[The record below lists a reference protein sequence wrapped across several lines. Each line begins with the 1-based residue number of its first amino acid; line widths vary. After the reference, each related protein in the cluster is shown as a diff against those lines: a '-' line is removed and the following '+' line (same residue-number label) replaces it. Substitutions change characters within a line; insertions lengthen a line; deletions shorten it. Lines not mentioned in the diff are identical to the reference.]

1 MTMVLRMIV
10 GFGAWVLLILAI
22 SNGAQAKNSEQRVN
36 NIKVPQVLPH
46 RDRAEPINRI
56 LKHRLDVLL
65 PELMAESELDM
76 WLVINREYGEDALF
90 YTLVPEPTFAARRT
104 TLLVF
109 VRNEKGVER
118 FSVSRYPIAGFYE
131 SRWQG
136 GTDQQQW
143 QRLVEIIEE
152 YNPRKIGINVS
163 EEWAVADGLSQ
174 GLYSTLM
181 SHLPEELQKRVVSS
195 EELVVRWF
203 ETRTEPEKEI
213 YPQIVAIA
221 RGVIAEAF
229 SSKVVTP
236 GVTTDKDI
244 AWYIR
249 ERFEELGVKPWF
261 QPYVTV
267 QRKGD
272 TNDPESPFFGR
283 SDRVIMPGDII
294 HTDVGLCYLKLCT
307 DTQEMGYVARFG
319 EYEVPKG
326 LKEALAKGNQWQ
338 DILTSQY
345 KTGRTGNEI
354 LKATQVAAK
363 KQKLNSS
370 TYTHPLGFVGHAV
383 GPTIGMWDNQG
394 PTPVKGDRKLYPNT
408 AYAIEG
414 NVKVELPEWDN
425 QLIQI
430 MLEQSAL
437 FDGERVIYLAGR
449 QTEWHFIR

>member
-1 MTMVLRMIV
+1 MKLIV
-10 GFGAWVLLILAI
+10 RLLVGMMGLL
-22 SNGAQAKNSEQRVN
+22 SLQTLEAKTFEQGVN
-36 NIKVPQVLPH
+36 DIKVPQVLEH
-46 RDRAEPINRI
+46 RERAEPINRI
-56 LKHRLDVLL
+56 VKHRLDVLL
-65 PELMAESELDM
+65 PQLMAESELDM

-109 VRNEKGVER
+109 VRNDEGVER

-136 GTDQQQW
+136 GSDEQQW
-143 QRLVEIIEE
+143 QRLAEIIGE
-152 YNPRKIGINVS
+152 YDPKKIGINVS

-174 GLYSTLM
+174 GLYKTLM
-181 SHLPEELQKRVVSS
+181 SHLPVELQKRVVSS
-195 EELVVRWF
+195 EELVIRWF
-203 ETRTEPEKEI
+203 ETRTEPEKEV
-213 YPQIVAIA
+213 YPQIVGIA

-229 SSKVVTP
+229 SSKVITP
-236 GVTTDKDI
+236 GITTDKDV

-272 TNDPESPFFGR
+272 ANDPESPFFGKG
-283 SDRVIMPGDII
+283 DRVIMPGDII

-307 DTQEMGYVARFG
+307 DTQEMGYVAKFG
-319 EYEVPKG
+319 EYAVPKG
-326 LKEALAKGNQWQ
+326 LQDALAKGNQWQ
-338 DILTSQY
+338 DILTREF
-345 KTGRTGNEI
+345 KTGRTGNDI
-354 LKATQVAAK
+354 LKATQAAAK

-414 NVKVELPEWDN
+414 NVKVALPEWDG

-437 FDGERVIYLAGR
+437 YDGEKVIYLAGR

>member
-1 MTMVLRMIV
+1 MKLTVR
-10 GFGAWVLLILAI
+10 LLIGVIGLLSLNALH
-22 SNGAQAKNSEQRVN
+22 GKTFEQGINKTV
-36 NIKVPQVLPH
+36 VPQVLAH
-46 RDRAEPINRI
+46 RDRAEPINEM

-109 VRNEKGVER
+109 VRTDEGVER
-118 FSVSRYPIAGFYE
+118 FSVSRYPIVGFYE

-136 GTDQQQW
+136 GSDQEQW
-143 QRLVEIIEE
+143 QRLAEIIGE
-152 YNPRKIGINVS
+152 YDPKKIGINVS

-174 GLYSTLM
+174 GLYKTLM
-181 SHLPEELQKRVVSS
+181 NHLPSELQKRVVSS
-195 EELVVRWF
+195 EELVIRWF
-203 ETRTEPEKEI
+203 ETRTEPEKEV
-213 YPQIVAIA
+213 YPQIVGIA

-229 SSKVVTP
+229 STKVITP
-236 GVTTDKDI
+236 GVTTDQDVS
-244 AWYIR
+244 WYIR

-272 TNDPESPFFGR
+272 SNDPESPFFGK

-307 DTQEMGYVARFG
+307 DTQEMGYVGRFG
-319 EYEVPKG
+319 EYQVPKG
-326 LKEALAKGNQWQ
+326 LKDALAKGNHWQ
-338 DILTSQY
+338 DILTSEF
-345 KTGRTGNEI
+345 KTGRTGNQI
-354 LKATQVAAK
+354 LQATQAVAK
-363 KQKLNSS
+363 KQKLQSS
-370 TYTHPLGFVGHAV
+370 TYTHPLGYVGHAV

-414 NVKVELPEWDN
+414 NVKVALPEWDG
-425 QLIQI
+425 QLVQI

-437 FDGERVIYLAGR
+437 FDGEKVVYLAGR
-449 QTEWHFIR
+449 QTEWHFVR

>member
-1 MTMVLRMIV
+1 MGGCRW
-10 GFGAWVLLILAI
+10 F
-22 SNGAQAKNSEQRVN
+22 
-36 NIKVPQVLPH
+36 
-46 RDRAEPINRI
+46 
-56 LKHRLDVLL
+56 
-65 PELMAESELDM
+65 
-76 WLVINREYGEDALF
+76 
-90 YTLVPEPTFAARRT
+90 
-104 TLLVF
+104 
-109 VRNEKGVER
+109 
-118 FSVSRYPIAGFYE
+118 IAGPLFNFDE
-131 SRWQG
+131 SPAGR
-136 GTDQQQW
+136 T
-143 QRLVEIIEE
+143 
-152 YNPRKIGINVS
+152 
-163 EEWAVADGLSQ
+163 A
-174 GLYSTLM
+174 
-181 SHLPEELQKRVVSS
+181 KRVVSS

>member
-181 SHLPEELQKRVVSS
+181 SHLPEELQKEWLARRIGCT
-195 EELVVRWF
+195 LVRNSNR
-203 ETRTEPEKEI
+203 TRKRDLS
-213 YPQIVAIA
+213 ADC
-221 RGVIAEAF
+221 GNC
-229 SSKVVTP
+229 
-236 GVTTDKDI
+236 
-244 AWYIR
+244 AWR
-249 ERFEELGVKPWF
+249 DCGSFLL
-261 QPYVTV
+261 
-267 QRKGD
+267 KG
-272 TNDPESPFFGR
+272 
-283 SDRVIMPGDII
+283 
-294 HTDVGLCYLKLCT
+294 
-307 DTQEMGYVARFG
+307 GYAG
-319 EYEVPKG
+319 C
-326 LKEALAKGNQWQ
+326 
-338 DILTSQY
+338 
-345 KTGRTGNEI
+345 
-354 LKATQVAAK
+354 
-363 KQKLNSS
+363 
-370 TYTHPLGFVGHAV
+370 
-383 GPTIGMWDNQG
+383 DN
-394 PTPVKGDRKLYPNT
+394 R
-408 AYAIEG
+408 
-414 NVKVELPEWDN
+414 
-425 QLIQI
+425 
-430 MLEQSAL
+430 
-437 FDGERVIYLAGR
+437 
-449 QTEWHFIR
+449 

>member
-1 MTMVLRMIV
+1 MKMTAQLMI
-10 GFGAWVLLILAI
+10 GIMGLLSLNAVY
-22 SNGAQAKNSEQRVN
+22 AKAFEQAVN
-36 NIKVPQVLPH
+36 KVEVPQVLAH
-46 RDRAEPINRI
+46 RDRTEPMNQM

-65 PELMAESELDM
+65 PRLMAESDLDM

-109 VRNEKGVER
+109 VRNEEGIER
-118 FSVSRYPIAGFYE
+118 FSVSRYPIADFYE
-131 SRWQG
+131 SRWHG
-136 GTDQQQW
+136 GSDEEQW
-143 QRLVEIIEE
+143 LRLVQIIKD
-152 YNPRKIGINVS
+152 YNPQKIGINVS

-174 GLYSTLM
+174 GLYKTLM
-181 SHLPEELQKRVVSS
+181 SHLPEDFQNRVVSS
-195 EELVVRWF
+195 EELVIRWF
-203 ETRTEPEKEI
+203 ETRTEPEKEV
-213 YPQIVAIA
+213 YPQIVGIA

-229 SSKVVTP
+229 STQVITP
-236 GVTTDKDI
+236 GVTTDLDVS
-244 AWYIR
+244 WYIR

-272 TNDPESPFFGR
+272 SNDPESPFFGK

-294 HTDVGLCYLKLCT
+294 HTDVGICYLKLCT

-319 EYEVPKG
+319 EYQVPQG
-326 LKEALAKGNQWQ
+326 LKNALAKGNQWQ
-338 DILTSQY
+338 DILTNEF
-345 KTGRTGNEI
+345 RTGYTGNQI
-354 LKATQVAAK
+354 LQATQAAAK
-363 KQKLNSS
+363 KQKLESS
-370 TYTHPLGFVGHAV
+370 TYTHPLGYVGHAV

-414 NVKVELPEWDN
+414 NVKVVLPEWDN

-430 MLEQSAL
+430 MLEQSAV

-449 QTEWHFIR
+449 QTEWHFVR

>member
-1 MTMVLRMIV
+1 MNITAR
-10 GFGAWVLLILAI
+10 LLLGVIGLL
-22 SNGAQAKNSEQRVN
+22 SLHTLEGKTFEQGVN
-36 NIKVPQVLPH
+36 KVEVPQVLAH
-46 RDRAEPINRI
+46 RDRAEPINQM

-65 PELMAESELDM
+65 PQLMAESDLDM

-109 VRNEKGVER
+109 VRSDKGVER

-136 GTDQQQW
+136 GSDEEQW
-143 QRLVEIIEE
+143 QRLAEIIKD
-152 YNPRKIGINVS
+152 YNPQKIGINVS

-174 GLYSTLM
+174 GLYKTLM
-181 SHLPEELQKRVVSS
+181 SHLPEEFEKRLVSS
-195 EELVVRWF
+195 EELVIRWF
-203 ETRTEPEKEI
+203 ETRTQPEIEV

-221 RGVIAEAF
+221 RGVIGEAF
-229 SSKVVTP
+229 STKVITP
-236 GVTTDKDI
+236 GVTTDKDVS
-244 AWYIR
+244 WYIR
-249 ERFEELGVKPWF
+249 ERFEELGLRPWF

-272 TNDPESPFFGR
+272 SNEPDSPFFGKG
-283 SDRVIMPGDII
+283 DRVIMPGDII
-294 HTDVGLCYLKLCT
+294 HTDVGICYLKLCT

-319 EYEVPKG
+319 EYQVPQG
-326 LKEALAKGNQWQ
+326 LKDALAQGNQWQ
-338 DILTSQY
+338 DILTDEFKAGS
-345 KTGRTGNEI
+345 TGNQI
-354 LKATQVAAK
+354 LKATQAASN
-363 KQKLNSS
+363 KQKLESS
-370 TYTHPLGFVGHAV
+370 TYTHPLGYVGHAV

-394 PTPVKGDRKLYPNT
+394 PTPIKGDRKLYPNT

-414 NVKVELPEWDN
+414 NVKVALPEWDN

-437 FDGERVIYLAGR
+437 FDGKEVIYLAGR
-449 QTEWHFIR
+449 QTEWHFVR